1 MNRTLER
8 QTTLTLLGIR
18 FWDPATDRQVSD
30 GLTVVARPQTAPHLA
45 VAGRRTPS
53 GVYAFQGLPGLETA
67 EYPLIDPPPGNPFG
81 QPPDQPPASP
91 PQTHPYWVDVVDRH
105 GRFSPL
111 RFDLTLPLPYRGVYR
126 PAANGS
132 PPENSPDR
140 IYLFSSPARQAAP
153 GLAVIRTCL
162 QVRATG
168 EPAAFALLEVE
179 VAGRRWYGV
188 ADRRGCTAVFL
199 PYPTFITQ
207 LGTSPPGLPPADQQ
221 WPVTVRLRH
230 DPDLIATLDA
240 GTIPDLRQI
249 RNQPQVSLWPTA
261 DHPADEAGW
270 ILTYGAELILRTDER
285 PILWLGPL
293 AEP

>member
-1 MNRTLER
+1 MNHPLER

-18 FWDPATDRQVSD
+18 FWDPATDRQVRD
-30 GLTVVARPQTAPHLA
+30 GLKVVVRPQTAPQLSIA
-45 VAGRRTPS
+45 ARLTPS
-53 GVYAFQGLPGLETA
+53 GIYAFQGLPGLAVA
-67 EYPLIDPPPGNPFG
+67 EYPLVDRPPGDLF
-81 QPPDQPPASP
+81 DQPPGSP
-91 PQTHPYWVDVVDRH
+91 PAVHPYWVDVADRY

-140 IYLFSSPARQAAP
+140 VYLFSSPARQAAP

-162 QVRATG
+162 QLRATG

-207 LGTSPPGLPPADQQ
+207 LGASPPGLPPADQQ
-221 WPVTVRLRH
+221 WPVSARLRH
-230 DPDLIATLDA
+230 DPALAAGLDER
-240 GTIPDLRQI
+240 TIPDLRQI
-249 RNQPQVSLWPTA
+249 RNQPQVNLWPTA
-261 DHPADEAGW
+261 DQPVDEASW
-270 ILTYGAELILRTDER
+270 TLTYGAELILRTDER
-285 PILWLGPL
+285 PSLWLGPL
-293 AEP
+293 DIQ

>member
-1 MNRTLER
+1 MNQVLER

-18 FWDPATDRQVSD
+18 FWDPATDRQVHD
-30 GLTVVARPQTAPHLA
+30 GLEVMARPQAAPHLT
-45 VAGRRTPS
+45 VTGRPTPS
-53 GVYAFQGLPGLETA
+53 GIYAFQGLPGLETA
-67 EYPLIDPPPGNPFG
+67 EYPLIDPSPGA
-81 QPPDQPPASP
+81 PASP
-91 PQTHPYWVDVVDRH
+91 PHIHPYWVDVVDRY

-132 PPENSPDR
+132 PSENSPDR
-140 IYLFSSPARQAAP
+140 VYLFSSPARQVTP

-168 EPAAFALLEVE
+168 APAAFALLEAE
-179 VAGRRWYGV
+179 VAGHRWYSI

-230 DPDLIATLDA
+230 DPALAATLDKA
-240 GTIPDLRQI
+240 TIPGLRQI
-249 RNQPQVSLWPTA
+249 RNQPQVDLWPTA
-261 DHPADEAGW
+261 SHPANEAGW
-270 ILTYGAELILRTDER
+270 TLSYGTELILRTDER